1 MRYRADIVETSNAA
15 GGLKV
20 DVRERLS
27 KFGIDGDTYFAIII
41 DLMMPGMNGI
51 ETTIKIREYV
61 EQIGRASCRERV

>member
-27 KFGIDGDTYFAIII
+27 KFGVERRVGTGQCTVLGNISSQ
-41 DLMMPGMNGI
+41 
-51 ETTIKIREYV
+51 YV
-61 EQIGRASCRERV
+61 PEAGRFEGSDQIVH